1 MGSSLYLRLNILICG
16 INQNNEELINR
27 LFPEQLEDNKRK
39 LYRKKDNVLYTARIF
54 RGEATSID
62 NLNRMKNYINQN
74 FDHIQNEKNVF
85 PKNVLLYF
93 SKENETLQQSSEKWK
108 TIANYINTL
117 PELKLPFIY
126 Y

>member
-54 RGEATSID
+54 RGE
-62 NLNRMKNYINQN
+62 Q
-74 FDHIQNEKNVF
+74 H
-85 PKNVLLYF
+85 P
-93 SKENETLQQSSEKWK
+93 
-108 TIANYINTL
+108 
-117 PELKLPFIY
+117 
-126 Y
+126 